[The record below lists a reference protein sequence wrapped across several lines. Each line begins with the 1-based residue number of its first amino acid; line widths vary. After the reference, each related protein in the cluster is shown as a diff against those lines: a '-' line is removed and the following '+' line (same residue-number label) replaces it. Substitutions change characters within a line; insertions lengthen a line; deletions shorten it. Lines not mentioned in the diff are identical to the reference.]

1 MKEESENIPFRWKR
15 TKSITGDPTY
25 VSFAITST
33 SGGRTSMGCFV
44 LGLEQIQRAWLEE
57 ARLDSLLKNKRED
70 SLVVIESEHA
80 QLCGLLLRHGADPN
94 MNDFQEMSPLDLVT
108 ALLKAGACPNYTLPR
123 PTIIP

>member
-94 MNDFQEMSPLDLVT
+94 MNDF
-108 ALLKAGACPNYTLPR
+108 
-123 PTIIP
+123 